1 MRLLTTKFGTMF
13 CLLAT
18 LVAGTAVL
26 ADNADAA
33 RRKFRPLDMPLPPV
47 ELVQSDEFTDEDSGS
62 GNVSIRPREAA
73 QIAKSAYPGSK
84 VLKVKLLPSGVYA
97 VTLRG
102 DGELTR
108 VMVDGESGDIL

>member
-1 MRLLTTKFGTMF
+1 MRLLTTKFGTVIGLMAA
-13 CLLAT
+13 LLVSAT
-18 LVAGTAVL
+18 VL
-26 ADNADAA
+26 ADSADAA
-33 RRKFRPLDMPLPPV
+33 RLKFRHLIQPLPV
-47 ELVQSDEFTDEDSGS
+47 IELAQSDEFTDEDSGS

-73 QIAKSAYPGSK
+73 RIAKSAYPGSK